1 MMTSKQCMAALIG
14 LIASAVATQAAAT
27 DDLEFVLKNKT
38 SEALTEFYAS
48 PPGTDDW
55 EEDIL
60 GRDVLEPGEKVTI
73 TIADKREDCRY
84 DLKAVFEGGEEVEQR
99 KVDLCD
105 TEVYEFTE

>member
-14 LIASAVATQAAAT
+14 LIASVVATQAAAT